1 MADVDGTE
9 AEARQIQRDIE
20 RTREEMD
27 HTLTELERRLSPSEL
42 LHSGAETVRERVR
55 SGATSTV
62 ETLKQHP
69 LPIALAAALLG
80 ARLALRPSAADR
92 RRRAAEQD
100 IDRAMAVLGAAF
112 ERAQERAQ
120 VGASSLVELVR
131 EAFRHP
137 DRYTAPTWRTMQR
150 AMEESRIVGGS
161 LRREAGAY
169 PLGALALFGMAA
181 ATATLASRAVRG
193 WR

>member
-92 RRRAAEQD
+92 RRRAAEED
-100 IDRAMAVLGAAF
+100 FERAMGALGAAF

-120 VGASSLVELVR
+120 AGASSLAELVR
-131 EAFRHP
+131 DAISHP
-137 DRYTAPTWRTMQR
+137 DRYTAPAWRTMQR
-150 AMEESRIVGGS
+150 AVEESRIVGGT
-161 LRREAGAY
+161 LRREAGTY

-181 ATATLASRAVRG
+181 AMATLASRAVRG